1 MNDKSYARVMAAK
14 THELAIDV
22 HWVSMWH
29 HADEGNYELAMT
41 SQLLCL
47 VNRDELNDLTDTFTD
62 RDWHTLTEMHN
73 IMTGK
78 SW

>member
-29 HADEGNYELAMT
+29 HVEEGNFESAMT
-41 SQLLCL
+41 SQLLWL
-47 VNRDELNDLTDTFTD
+47 VNRDEWIDVTDNMST
-62 RDWHTLTEMHN
+62 RDWQTLTKMHQ
-73 IMTGK
+73 IMRGRG
-78 SW
+78 W